1 MIGAPAK
8 AGAAGESSPTRLRKP
23 IAAPAFAGATLY
35 RLHQTAPICDE
46 PFMRALRRVEARL
59 SLSTMVN
66 APPPFVPGAFVGTEH
81 QFRARVYFEDT
92 DLSGIVYH
100 ANYLR
105 YMERARSDMLRL
117 AGIDQ
122 RAAMEGGEGAW
133 AVTDLAIK
141 YRSPAKLD
149 DDLLVVSTVQ
159 AVRGASV
166 VIAQRI
172 LRTNDTLSGET
183 LTDGQVTAAF
193 LSPAGRP
200 RRQPADWVQR
210 FTAIMN
216 GETIP
221 C

>member
-1 MIGAPAK
+1 MA
-8 AGAAGESSPTRLRKP
+8 
-23 IAAPAFAGATLY
+23 
-35 RLHQTAPICDE
+35 D
-46 PFMRALRRVEARL
+46 V
-59 SLSTMVN
+59 
-66 APPPFVPGAFVGTEH
+66 PPPFIPGAFVGAAH
-81 QFRARVYFEDT
+81 HYRARVYFEDT

-122 RAAMEGGEGAW
+122 RAAMESGEGAW
-133 AVTDLAIK
+133 AVTDLTIK

-149 DDLLVVSTVQ
+149 DDLLVVSTVE

-166 VIAQRI
+166 IIAQRI
-172 LRTNDTLSGET
+172 LRGQDTLTEGR
-183 LTDGQVTAAF
+183 VTAAF
-193 LSPAGRP
+193 LSPEGRP
-200 RRQPADWVQR
+200 RRQPAGWADR

>member
-1 MIGAPAK
+1 
-8 AGAAGESSPTRLRKP
+8 
-23 IAAPAFAGATLY
+23 
-35 RLHQTAPICDE
+35 
-46 PFMRALRRVEARL
+46 
-59 SLSTMVN
+59 MVDDV
-66 APPPFVPGAFVGTEH
+66 PPPFVPGAFVGAAH
-81 QFRARVYFEDT
+81 HYRARVYFEDT

-122 RAAMEGGEGAW
+122 RAAMEAGDGAW
-133 AVTDLAIK
+133 AVTDLTIK
-141 YRSPAKLD
+141 YLRPAKLD
-149 DDLLVVSTVQ
+149 DDLLVVSTVE

-166 VIAQRI
+166 IIAQRI
-172 LRTNDTLSGET
+172 LRGPQALSGEL
-183 LTDGQVTAAF
+183 LTEGRVTAAF
-193 LSPAGRP
+193 LSPEGRP
-200 RRQPADWVQR
+200 RRQPAGWADR

>member
-1 MIGAPAK
+1 M
-8 AGAAGESSPTRLRKP
+8 T
-23 IAAPAFAGATLY
+23 
-35 RLHQTAPICDE
+35 D
-46 PFMRALRRVEARL
+46 V
-59 SLSTMVN
+59 
-66 APPPFVPGAFVGTEH
+66 PPPFVPGAFVGAAH
-81 QFRARVYFEDT
+81 HYRVRVYFEDT

-122 RAAMEGGEGAW
+122 RGAMETGEGAW

-141 YRSPAKLD
+141 YLRPAKLD
-149 DDLLVVSTVQ
+149 DDLLVVSLVE

-166 VIAQRI
+166 VISQRI
-172 LRTNDTLSGET
+172 LRSHQTLSDEM
-183 LTDGQVTAAF
+183 LTDGRVTAAF
-193 LSPAGRP
+193 LSPEGRP
-200 RRQPADWVQR
+200 RRQPAGWASR

>member
-1 MIGAPAK
+1 MA
-8 AGAAGESSPTRLRKP
+8 
-23 IAAPAFAGATLY
+23 
-35 RLHQTAPICDE
+35 D
-46 PFMRALRRVEARL
+46 
-59 SLSTMVN
+59 
-66 APPPFVPGAFVGTEH
+66 APPPFIPGAFARDAH
-81 QFRARVYFEDT
+81 QYRVRIYFEDT

-122 RAAMEGGEGAW
+122 RAAMEAGEGAW
-133 AVTDLAIK
+133 AVTDLTLK
-141 YRSPAKLD
+141 YHRPARLD
-149 DDLLVVSTVQ
+149 DDLLVVSTVE

-172 LRTNDTLSGET
+172 LRGADV
-183 LTDGQVTAAF
+183 LTDGRVTAAF

-200 RRQPADWVQR
+200 RRQPAGWADR

>member
-1 MIGAPAK
+1 
-8 AGAAGESSPTRLRKP
+8 
-23 IAAPAFAGATLY
+23 
-35 RLHQTAPICDE
+35 
-46 PFMRALRRVEARL
+46 
-59 SLSTMVN
+59 MVN
-66 APPPFVPGAFVGTEH
+66 APPPFVPGAFVGPEH
-81 QFRARVYFEDT
+81 HFRARVYFEDT

-122 RAAMEGGEGAW
+122 RGAMDGGEGAW

-141 YRSPAKLD
+141 YLRPAKLD
-149 DDLLVVSTVQ
+149 DDLLVVSKVE

-172 LRTNDTLSGET
+172 LRTADTLSGET
-183 LTDGQVTAAF
+183 STPAILTDGRVTAAF
-193 LSPAGRP
+193 LSPTGRP
-200 RRQPADWVQR
+200 RRQPAGWAER

-216 GETIP
+216 GDDIP

>member
-1 MIGAPAK
+1 
-8 AGAAGESSPTRLRKP
+8 
-23 IAAPAFAGATLY
+23 
-35 RLHQTAPICDE
+35 
-46 PFMRALRRVEARL
+46 
-59 SLSTMVN
+59 MVN
-66 APPPFVPGAFVGTEH
+66 APPPFIPGAFVGAEH
-81 QFRARVYFEDT
+81 HYRVRVYFEDT

-105 YMERARSDMLRL
+105 YMERARSDMLRI

-133 AVTDLAIK
+133 AVTDLTIK

-149 DDLLVVSTVQ
+149 DDLLVISSVE

-166 VIAQRI
+166 IIAQRI
-172 LRTNDTLSGET
+172 LRAHDTLSDEL
-183 LTDGQVTAAF
+183 LTDGRVTAAF
-193 LSPAGRP
+193 LSPEGRP
-200 RRQPADWVQR
+200 RRQPAGWADR

-216 GETIP
+216 GENFP

>member
-1 MIGAPAK
+1 M
-8 AGAAGESSPTRLRKP
+8 T
-23 IAAPAFAGATLY
+23 
-35 RLHQTAPICDE
+35 D
-46 PFMRALRRVEARL
+46 V
-59 SLSTMVN
+59 
-66 APPPFVPGAFVGTEH
+66 PPPFVPGAFAGAEH
-81 QFRARVYFEDT
+81 HYRARVYFEDT

-122 RAAMEGGEGAW
+122 RAAMEAGKGAW

-141 YRSPAKLD
+141 YQRPAKLD

-166 VIAQRI
+166 IISQRI
-172 LRTNDTLSGET
+172 LRGQDELTNGR
-183 LTDGQVTAAF
+183 VTAAF
-193 LSPAGRP
+193 LSPEGRP
-200 RRQPADWVQR
+200 RRQPAGWAER

-216 GETIP
+216 GETFP

>member
-1 MIGAPAK
+1 M
-8 AGAAGESSPTRLRKP
+8 
-23 IAAPAFAGATLY
+23 
-35 RLHQTAPICDE
+35 DD
-46 PFMRALRRVEARL
+46 V
-59 SLSTMVN
+59 
-66 APPPFVPGAFVGTEH
+66 PPPFVPGAFAGTAH
-81 QFRARVYFEDT
+81 LYRVRVYFEDT

-141 YRSPAKLD
+141 YRRPAKLD
-149 DDLLVVSTVQ
+149 DDLLVVSTLET
-159 AVRGASV
+159 VRGASI

-172 LRTNDTLSGET
+172 LRGEET
-183 LTDGQVTAAF
+183 LTDGRVTAAF
-193 LSPAGRP
+193 LSPEGRP
-200 RRQPADWVQR
+200 RRQPAGWADR
-210 FTAIMN
+210 FTAVMN
-216 GETIP
+216 GKTIP

>member
-1 MIGAPAK
+1 MA
-8 AGAAGESSPTRLRKP
+8 L
-23 IAAPAFAGATLY
+23 
-35 RLHQTAPICDE
+35 ICDE
-46 PFMRALRRVEARL
+46 PLVRGLRRVEGPL
-59 SLSTMVN
+59 SINPMVN
-66 APPPFVPGAFVGTEH
+66 APPPFIPGAFVGVEH
-81 QFRARVYFEDT
+81 HYRARVYFEDT

-105 YMERARSDMLRL
+105 YMERARSDMLRI

-122 RAAMEGGEGAW
+122 RAAMEGGEGSW
-133 AVTDLAIK
+133 AVTDLTIK

-149 DDLLVVSTVQ
+149 DDLLVISTVK

-166 VIAQRI
+166 IISQRI
-172 LRTNDTLSGET
+172 LRGQHELTNGR
-183 LTDGQVTAAF
+183 VTAAF
-193 LSPAGRP
+193 LSPEGRP
-200 RRQPADWVQR
+200 RRQPAGWADR

>member
-1 MIGAPAK
+1 MD
-8 AGAAGESSPTRLRKP
+8 
-23 IAAPAFAGATLY
+23 
-35 RLHQTAPICDE
+35 H
-46 PFMRALRRVEARL
+46 
-59 SLSTMVN
+59 
-66 APPPFVPGAFVGTEH
+66 APPSFVPGAFVAAAH
-81 QFRARVYFEDT
+81 LYRLRVYFEDT

-133 AVTDLAIK
+133 AVTDLTIK
-141 YRSPAKLD
+141 YKSPAKLD
-149 DDLLVVSTVQ
+149 DDLLVVSTVE

-172 LRTNDTLSGET
+172 LRGQAELTNGR
-183 LTDGQVTAAF
+183 VTAAF
-193 LSPAGRP
+193 LSPEGRP
-200 RRQPADWVQR
+200 RRQPAGWADR

-216 GETIP
+216 GKTAT

>member
-1 MIGAPAK
+1 
-8 AGAAGESSPTRLRKP
+8 
-23 IAAPAFAGATLY
+23 
-35 RLHQTAPICDE
+35 
-46 PFMRALRRVEARL
+46 
-59 SLSTMVN
+59 MVN
-66 APPPFVPGAFVGTEH
+66 APPPFIPGAFVGAEH
-81 QFRARVYFEDT
+81 HYRARVYFEDT

-122 RAAMEGGEGAW
+122 RTAMEAGEGAW

-149 DDLLVVSTVQ
+149 DDLIVVSTVE

-166 VIAQRI
+166 IIAQRI
-172 LRTNDTLSGET
+172 LRSQHELTNGR
-183 LTDGQVTAAF
+183 VTAAF
-193 LSPAGRP
+193 LSPEGRP
-200 RRQPADWVQR
+200 RRQPAGWSER

-216 GETIP
+216 GETFP

>member
-1 MIGAPAK
+1 MA
-8 AGAAGESSPTRLRKP
+8 
-23 IAAPAFAGATLY
+23 
-35 RLHQTAPICDE
+35 D
-46 PFMRALRRVEARL
+46 V
-59 SLSTMVN
+59 
-66 APPPFVPGAFVGTEH
+66 PPPFIPGAFVGAAH
-81 QFRARVYFEDT
+81 HYRARVYFEDT

-122 RAAMEGGEGAW
+122 RTAMESGEGAW
-133 AVTDLAIK
+133 AVTNLTIK

-149 DDLLVVSTVQ
+149 DDILVVSSVE

-166 VIAQRI
+166 IIAQRI
-172 LRTNDTLSGET
+172 LRGADT
-183 LTDGQVTAAF
+183 LTDGRVTAAF
-193 LSPAGRP
+193 LSPQGRP
-200 RRQPADWVQR
+200 RRQPAGWADR

>member
-1 MIGAPAK
+1 MI
-8 AGAAGESSPTRLRKP
+8 
-23 IAAPAFAGATLY
+23 
-35 RLHQTAPICDE
+35 
-46 PFMRALRRVEARL
+46 
-59 SLSTMVN
+59 N
-66 APPPFVPGAFVGTEH
+66 APPPFLPGAFAGAEH
-81 QFRARVYFEDT
+81 HYRARVYFEDT

-122 RAAMEGGEGAW
+122 RAAMEAGEGAW

-149 DDLLVVSTVQ
+149 DDLLVVSTVE

-166 VIAQRI
+166 IISQRI
-172 LRTNDTLSGET
+172 LRTADTLSGET
-183 LTDGQVTAAF
+183 LTPVILTDAQVTAAF
-193 LSPAGRP
+193 LSPGGRP
-200 RRQPADWVQR
+200 RRQPAGWADR

-216 GETIP
+216 GETFP

>member
-1 MIGAPAK
+1 M
-8 AGAAGESSPTRLRKP
+8 E
-23 IAAPAFAGATLY
+23 
-35 RLHQTAPICDE
+35 
-46 PFMRALRRVEARL
+46 
-59 SLSTMVN
+59 N
-66 APPPFVPGAFVGTEH
+66 APPPFVPGAFVGAAH
-81 QFRARVYFEDT
+81 HYRARIYFEDT

-122 RAAMEGGEGAW
+122 RAAMESGEGAW

-149 DDLLVVSTVQ
+149 DDLLVVSTVE

-166 VIAQRI
+166 IIVQRI
-172 LRTNDTLSGET
+172 LRGQGALTPQI
-183 LTDGQVTAAF
+183 LTDGLVTAAF
-193 LSPAGRP
+193 LSPEGRP
-200 RRQPADWVQR
+200 RRQPAGWADR

-216 GETIP
+216 GENIP

>member
-1 MIGAPAK
+1 
-8 AGAAGESSPTRLRKP
+8 
-23 IAAPAFAGATLY
+23 
-35 RLHQTAPICDE
+35 
-46 PFMRALRRVEARL
+46 
-59 SLSTMVN
+59 MVN
-66 APPPFVPGAFVGTEH
+66 VPPPFIPGAFVGAEH
-81 QFRARVYFEDT
+81 HYRTRVYFEDT

-133 AVTDLAIK
+133 AVTDLTLK

-149 DDLLVVSTVQ
+149 DDLLVVSTVE

-166 VIAQRI
+166 IIAQRI
-172 LRTNDTLSGET
+172 LRGQET
-183 LTDGQVTAAF
+183 LTDGRVTAAF

-200 RRQPADWVQR
+200 RRQPAGWADR

-216 GETIP
+216 GETFP

>member
-1 MIGAPAK
+1 
-8 AGAAGESSPTRLRKP
+8 
-23 IAAPAFAGATLY
+23 
-35 RLHQTAPICDE
+35 
-46 PFMRALRRVEARL
+46 
-59 SLSTMVN
+59 MVD
-66 APPPFVPGAFVGTEH
+66 APPPFVPGAFVGAAH
-81 QFRARVYFEDT
+81 HYRARVYFEDT

-122 RAAMEGGEGAW
+122 RAAMESGEGAW

-149 DDLLVVSTVQ
+149 DDLLVVSTVE

-166 VIAQRI
+166 IIAQRI
-172 LRTNDTLSGET
+172 LRGHDTLSDET
-183 LTDGQVTAAF
+183 LTDGRVTAAF
-193 LSPAGRP
+193 LSPEGRP
-200 RRQPADWVQR
+200 RRQPAGWADR